1 MNSQKGIGGIEM
13 KLDKKALQF
22 NLQFFAEPGE
32 GDPATQQ
39 PSTAETTPSNEQ
51 QEKTYTEQ
59 EFQSEIDRRVTQ
71 ALKKSQEKWQ
81 KEYQQKLEHEKQE
94 AERLA
99 KLSTEEREK
108 AIFQKE
114 REEFEKQKREFERE
128 RLTNQTLKTLA
139 AEDLPAE
146 CCDWIMAGVEK
157 AEDIMTRITDF
168 KKMFSEAVEKRLEER
183 TQTTTPGSGN
193 NQAKSNYTLEDVKK
207 MSPEEINKN
216 WDQIKHLI

>member
-13 KLDKKALQF
+13 KLNKKALQF

-39 PSTAETTPSNEQ
+39 PSTVETTPSHEQ

-71 ALKKSQEKWQ
+71 ALKTSQEKWE
-81 KEYQQKLEHEKQE
+81 KEYQQKLEAEKQE

-99 KLSTEEREK
+99 KLSAAEREK
-108 AIFQKE
+108 AVFEKQK
-114 REEFEKQKREFERE
+114 EEFEKQKREFERE

-139 AEDLPAE
+139 AEDLPSE
-146 CCDWIMAGVEK
+146 FCDMIMAGVEK
-157 AEDIMTRITDF
+157 AEDIMANINIF
-168 KKMFSEAVEKRLEER
+168 KKVFSDAVEKRLAER
-183 TQTTTPGSGN
+183 TQTTIPGAGEQQKPN
-193 NQAKSNYTLEDVKK
+193 ADDPFLKGLG
-207 MSPEEINKN
+207 
-216 WDQIKHLI
+216 L

>member
-13 KLDKKALQF
+13 KLDKKVLQF

-71 ALKKSQEKWQ
+71 ALKTSQEKWE
-81 KEYQQKLEHEKQE
+81 KEYQQKLEAEKQE

-99 KLSTEEREK
+99 KLSAAEREK
-108 AIFQKE
+108 AVFEKQK
-114 REEFEKQKREFERE
+114 EEFEKQKREFERE

-139 AEDLPAE
+139 AEDLPSE
-146 CCDWIMAGVEK
+146 FCDMIMAGVEK
-157 AEDIMTRITDF
+157 AEDIMANINIF
-168 KKMFSEAVEKRLEER
+168 KKVFSDAVEKRLAER
-183 TQTTTPGSGN
+183 TQTTIPGAGEQQKPN
-193 NQAKSNYTLEDVKK
+193 ADDPFLKGLG
-207 MSPEEINKN
+207 
-216 WDQIKHLI
+216 L

>member
-1 MNSQKGIGGIEM
+1 M
-13 KLDKKALQF
+13 KLNKKALQF

-39 PSTAETTPSNEQ
+39 PSTTEPTPSNEQ

-71 ALKKSQEKWQ
+71 ALKTSQEKWE
-81 KEYQQKLEHEKQE
+81 KEYQQKLEAEKQE

-99 KLSTEEREK
+99 KLSAAEREK
-108 AIFQKE
+108 AVFEKQK
-114 REEFEKQKREFERE
+114 EEFEKQKREFERE

-193 NQAKSNYTLEDVKK
+193 NQVKSNYTLEDVKK

>member
-13 KLDKKALQF
+13 KLNKKALQF

-39 PSTAETTPSNEQ
+39 PPTTEPTSPNEQ

-71 ALKKSQEKWQ
+71 ALKTSQEKWE
-81 KEYQQKLEHEKQE
+81 KEYQQKLEAEKQE

-99 KLSTEEREK
+99 KLSAEREK
-108 AIFQKE
+108 AVLEKQK
-114 REEFEKQKREFERE
+114 EEFEKQKREFERE

-139 AEDLPAE
+139 VEDLPAE

-193 NQAKSNYTLEDVKK
+193 NQVKSNYTLEDVKK

>member
-1 MNSQKGIGGIEM
+1 M
-13 KLDKKALQF
+13 KLNKKALQF

-39 PSTAETTPSNEQ
+39 PSTTEHTSPSEPQ
-51 QEKTYTEQ
+51 GKTYTEH

-71 ALKKSQEKWQ
+71 ALKKSQEKWE
-81 KEYQQKLEHEKQE
+81 KEYQQKLEAEKQE

-99 KLSTEEREK
+99 KLSAAEREK
-108 AIFQKE
+108 AVFEKQK
-114 REEFEKQKREFERE
+114 EEFEKQKREFERE
-128 RLTNQTLKTLA
+128 RLINQTLKTLA
-139 AEDLPAE
+139 VEDLPAE

-168 KKMFSEAVEKRLEER
+168 KKMFSESVEKRLEER

-193 NQAKSNYTLEDVKK
+193 NQEKSNYTLEDVKK
-207 MSPEEINKN
+207 MSVAEINKN
-216 WDQIKHLI
+216 WNQIKHLM